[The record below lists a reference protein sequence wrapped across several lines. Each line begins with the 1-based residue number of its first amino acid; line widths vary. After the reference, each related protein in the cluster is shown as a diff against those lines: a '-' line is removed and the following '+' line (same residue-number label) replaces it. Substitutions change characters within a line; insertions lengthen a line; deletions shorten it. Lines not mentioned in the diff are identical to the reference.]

1 MIENVGKFKELINDC
16 GINESQLQEIFKKY
30 ISFTMFDPVDWKRFE
45 AWYSESNDTLRYCS
59 NCDQEE
65 KITVKVMRDMI
76 KFIDSDEFKNLEFID
91 DGEYHEYIF
100 EI

>member
-1 MIENVGKFKELINDC
+1 MRRLVEDEKQHDYRWSADVNKGYGD
-16 GINESQLQEIFKKY
+16 KKY

>member
-1 MIENVGKFKELINDC
+1 MRRLDEDESRKDYLWYANVSNGYGN
-16 GINESQLQEIFKKY
+16 KKY

>member
-1 MIENVGKFKELINDC
+1 MRRLDEDDEQHDFRWYAEVNKEYD
-16 GINESQLQEIFKKY
+16 GKKY
-30 ISFTMFDPVDWKRFE
+30 ISFSMFDPVDWKRFK
-45 AWYSESNDTLRYCS
+45 AWYSETSDVLHFCS
-59 NCDQEE
+59 NCEQEE
-65 KITVKVMRDMI
+65 KVTVKVMRDMI

>member
-1 MIENVGKFKELINDC
+1 MRRLVEDEKQHDYRWYADVNKGYGD
-16 GINESQLQEIFKKY
+16 KKY

-45 AWYSESNDTLRYCS
+45 AWYSESYDNLRYCS

>member
-1 MIENVGKFKELINDC
+1 MRRLDEDEKQHDYRWYADVSKGYGD
-16 GINESQLQEIFKKY
+16 KKY
-30 ISFTMFDPVDWKRFE
+30 ISFTMFDPVDWKFYYTQ
-45 AWYSESNDTLRYCS
+45 YSESNDTLRYCS